1 MARWS
6 ALQHGRPTAWLVFFS
21 LLQVAR
27 ATPGPCEVETGQSSI
42 IVDIEESRGDQVNQS
57 TVPVD
62 LPIVGD
68 PDVDVI
74 LSTVFPKGPTL
85 FQLDGKRLQLLQ
97 PLDRDADNL
106 SHMVFQLVCQ
116 VKATK
121 KRRTIPVIVR
131 VSDINDNAP
140 VFQGTPYEANVS
152 ELIPIGTTIFSGI
165 KATDLDAGVNGLAE
179 YFIIPGDNQTLEAQN
194 AVDGYGSFAI
204 PLPHQGQVTVNRSLD
219 YERTQKYL
227 VTILA
232 SDRARDTKRRLSST
246 TTMTVNVLDDDDQ
259 DPSFIYKGCTLHEG
273 ACFNP
278 EYTSFVDSSVLAG
291 LLTIKPEKIQAVD
304 MDTLDARIKYS
315 IETGEPDSWDKYFAI
330 DPNTGAVRQL
340 VPVDTSIAKKFQLV
354 IKAEEVTEA
363 RRFTTAKLTI
373 TVRPVDASPP
383 VIEASAN
390 EGMVEEN
397 SPKGT
402 KVVDINGQPIRLTVS
417 DPDLGPGDP
426 VPKYKFELTANFF
439 DIDKDGYLVVND
451 DKLDRDPPNP
461 GKLRFQVVAR
471 EANGVAASDPYSL
484 AVQLL
489 DQNDNAPVIPKT
501 QPITVPASLEPTAV
515 HTVEAID
522 IDEGENARITYS
534 IYHVSNNGGNKF
546 TIHPNTGVISST
558 GRLQAGEQYS
568 VTVRATDAKGLSS
581 QGIVELSVAPGPN
594 TRPPQFSS
602 RDYYAP
608 VSEGAA
614 INSTVTTVT
623 AKDPEN
629 EQVTYSIASGND
641 LRQFAIGSN
650 TGIITVIRS
659 LDREVLTRYQLM
671 VRAEDPGR
679 LSSTATVNIKVT
691 DINDNNPKFDE
702 DSYLFH
708 VKEGAANEFVGYVHA
723 TDIDDGMNAVVSYS
737 IPTHLPFSIDNGTG
751 MITTNTKLDYETTKD
766 YAFVVTATDGAIDK
780 RLGTASVTVQVTDV
794 PDEAPV
800 FAMAVYS
807 VHVPENAPNY
817 PVVKVEAEDPDTIP
831 EITYTIIM
839 GDTELF
845 SIDRKSGLIRTLKPL
860 DRETSA
866 RHQIVVGTEEN
877 NTGGQ
882 GSNTTV
888 EVFVDDKNDNAPI
901 FTSVVRP
908 VTIEDSSSIG
918 SLVQTVVATDS
929 DATPPNNRVRYKL
942 VGRGKASIYFHVE
955 PDTGAV
961 RVRDDLR
968 KETDSEYTVDVQA
981 YDQGE
986 PMMSSV
992 STLTVYVSHSATVP
1006 PDVGLG
1012 FADTLYTEHVAENSP
1027 NGTLIRI
1034 LPLLNKREHSPD
1046 TPLKCRLT
1054 ESSQKG
1060 VFYVK
1065 LTEERDCAIYLNT
1078 SSLDYETLA
1087 EYSLEVQLESIQGLI
1102 NPESSK
1108 ATIKVHVTDANDNA
1122 PMFVFPEQSSIE
1134 AAKGKYYAIVTK
1146 DMLLGTNVLQVKA
1159 KDRDSGDFGKVEYQK
1174 NSWTKAAEEYFS
1186 LDTDTGVI
1194 TNTKTFENVP
1204 KDVLPFKFSVT
1215 ARDNPNSAQ
1224 DYNISRA
1231 SVVINLLQKENQL
1244 VVEVADLN
1252 ADTMRRRSRSLLT
1265 AIEEKTGLYA
1275 GLEKLTSRHY
1285 LGENGTL
1292 ESDAKGTDVWLY
1304 LLDPATGEIL
1314 SRESKPVKKAIESG
1328 VHKAV
1333 AARLQTAVGAVRAP
1347 LQAAEH
1353 ARRPHVAAAP
1363 LATALPAALI
1373 ALAAVVL
1380 VAAIAA
1386 TIYIC
1391 ASWNR
1396 YKKHKEQAIQQYGTL
1411 SMSMPTPRPASGY
1424 ESSED
1429 EPAPRYET
1437 QINLL
1442 QKENQLVVEVA
1453 DLNAD
1458 TMRRR
1463 SRSLLTAIEEKT
1475 GLYAGLEKLTSR
1487 HYLGE
1492 NGTLESDAKGT
1503 DVWLYLLDPATG
1515 EILSRESK
1523 PVKKAIESGVHKA
1536 VAARL
1541 QTAVGAV
1548 RAPLQAAEHARRPH
1562 VAAAPLA
1569 TALPAALIALAAVV
1583 LVAAIAAT
1591 IYICASWNR
1600 YKKHKEQ
1607 AIQQYGTLSMSM
1619 PTPRPASGYESSE
1632 DEPAPRYETQVLN
1645 MAVDDADLQL
1655 DFSPNNH
1662 AFNIHS
1668 VQYMS
1673 KENGERSPTL
1683 SETATTAR
1691 ASSVNENGG
1700 TLNNMH
1706 NGQLFEPIAN
1716 NSTLIRNTQTLN
1728 RRAPNAH
1735 PLNNAIGTLP
1745 RVNNNNVGGGLLAT
1759 TLGRKINGGNNHKKK
1774 ATQPIMAYDEIP
1786 GLQRASD
1793 NDNVTFGKR
1802 NFTGYNYD
1810 QSPVET
1816 TTEL

>member
-1 MARWS
+1 MARWG
-6 ALQHGRPTAWLVFFS
+6 ALQHGQTTACLLLLC
-21 LLQVAR
+21 LLQLAQ

-57 TVPVD
+57 TTPAE
-62 LPIVGD
+62 LPIVGE
-68 PDVDVI
+68 PDVDVA

-140 VFQGTPYEANVS
+140 MFQGTPYETSVS
-152 ELIPIGTTIFSGI
+152 ELVPIGSTIFDKI
-165 KATDLDAGVNGLAE
+165 KAVDIDAGVNGLSE
-179 YFIIPGDNQTLEAQN
+179 YFIIPGDNKTLEESN
-194 AVDGYGSFAI
+194 AADGYGFFAI

-246 TTMTVNVLDDDDQ
+246 TTLTVNVEDDDDQ

-278 EYTSFVDSSVLAG
+278 EYTSFVNSGVLAG
-291 LLTIKPEKIQAVD
+291 ILTVEPEKIQAVD
-304 MDTLDARIKYS
+304 MDTLDARIKYT
-315 IETGEPDSWDKYFAI
+315 IESGEPDSWASYFAI
-330 DPNTGAVRQL
+330 DQNTGAVRQL

-383 VIEASAN
+383 VVSASAD
-390 EGMVEEN
+390 EGEVEEN

-402 KVVDINGQPIRLTVS
+402 KILDRNGEPILLTVS

-426 VPKYKFELTANFF
+426 VPKYTFELTTSFF
-439 DIDKDGYLVVND
+439 DIDKDGYLVVSD
-451 DKLDRDPPNP
+451 EKLDRDQPNS
-461 GKLRFQVVAR
+461 GKFRFQVVAR
-471 EANGVAASDPYSL
+471 EANGGAASAPYSL
-484 AVQLL
+484 GVQLL

-501 QPITVPASLEPTAV
+501 QPIIVPASLEPTAV
-515 HTVEAID
+515 HKVEAVD

-546 TIHPNTGVISST
+546 TIDPNTGVISST

-568 VTVRATDAKGLSS
+568 VTLRATDAKGLSS

-629 EQVTYSIASGND
+629 EPVTYSIASGND

-723 TDIDDGMNAVVSYS
+723 TDIDEGVNAMISYS
-737 IPTHLPFSIDNGTG
+737 IPPHLPFTIDNSTG
-751 MITTNTKLDYETTKD
+751 QINTKTELDYEQTKD

-780 RLGTASVTVQVTDV
+780 RLGTASVTVQVQDI

-800 FAMAVYS
+800 FSQPLYS
-807 VHVPENAPNY
+807 VHVPENAANY
-817 PVVKVEAEDPDTIP
+817 PVVRVQAEDPDTIP

-845 SIDRKSGLIRTLKPL
+845 SIDRKTGMIRTLKAL
-860 DRETSA
+860 DREMIA
-866 RHQIVVGTEEN
+866 RHEITVGTEEN
-877 NTGGQ
+877 NSQTQ
-882 GSNTTV
+882 GATTTV

-918 SLVQTVVATDS
+918 SLVQTVVAS
-929 DATPPNNRVRYKL
+929 DADATAPNNRVRYKL

-992 STLTVYVSHSATVP
+992 SSLTVYVSHSATVP

-1027 NGTLIRI
+1027 NGTLVRI

-1060 VFYVK
+1060 IFYVK

-1078 SSLDYETLA
+1078 SSLDYETLT

-1122 PMFVFPEQSSIE
+1122 PVFVFPEQSTV
-1134 AAKGKYYAIVTK
+1134 AGAKEKYFAIVTK

-1159 KDRDSGDFGKVEYQK
+1159 KDKDSGDFGKIEYHK

-1186 LDTDTGVI
+1186 LDADTGVI
-1194 TNTKTFENVP
+1194 SNIKTFENVP
-1204 KDVLPFKFSVT
+1204 KDILPFKFSVT
-1215 ARDNPNSAQ
+1215 ARDHPNSAQ
-1224 DYNISRA
+1224 DYNIARA
-1231 SVVINLLQKENQL
+1231 SVVINVLQKENQL
-1244 VVEVADLN
+1244 VVEVMDLN
-1252 ADTMRRRSRSLLT
+1252 ADAMRRRSRSLLA
-1265 AIEEKTGLYA
+1265 AIEEKTGLVA

-1285 LGENGTL
+1285 LGQNGTL
-1292 ESDAKGTDVWLY
+1292 ESDNKGTDVWLY
-1304 LLDPATGEIL
+1304 LIDANTGEIL
-1314 SRESKPVKKAIESG
+1314 SRESKPVMTVIENG
-1328 VHKAV
+1328 IHKLV
-1333 AARLQTAVGAVRAP
+1333 ASRLQSAVSGVRAP
-1347 LQAAEH
+1347 LAPAETP
-1353 ARRPHVAAAP
+1353 RRPHVAAAP

-1411 SMSMPTPRPASGY
+1411 SMSMPPPRP
-1424 ESSED
+1424 
-1429 EPAPRYET
+1429 P
-1437 QINLL
+1437 
-1442 QKENQLVVEVA
+1442 
-1453 DLNAD
+1453 
-1458 TMRRR
+1458 
-1463 SRSLLTAIEEKT
+1463 
-1475 GLYAGLEKLTSR
+1475 
-1487 HYLGE
+1487 
-1492 NGTLESDAKGT
+1492 
-1503 DVWLYLLDPATG
+1503 
-1515 EILSRESK
+1515 
-1523 PVKKAIESGVHKA
+1523 
-1536 VAARL
+1536 
-1541 QTAVGAV
+1541 
-1548 RAPLQAAEHARRPH
+1548 
-1562 VAAAPLA
+1562 
-1569 TALPAALIALAAVV
+1569 
-1583 LVAAIAAT
+1583 
-1591 IYICASWNR
+1591 
-1600 YKKHKEQ
+1600 
-1607 AIQQYGTLSMSM
+1607 
-1619 PTPRPASGYESSE
+1619 SGYESSE

-1668 VQYMS
+1668 VQYLS
-1673 KENGERSPTL
+1673 KDNGERSPTL

-1691 ASSVNENGG
+1691 ASSVNENSG
-1700 TLNNMH
+1700 TLNNLH
-1706 NGQLFEPIAN
+1706 NSQLFEPIAN
-1716 NSTLIRNTQTLN
+1716 NTSIARNTQTLN

-1745 RVNNNNVGGGLLAT
+1745 RVNNNNVGSGLLAT
-1759 TLGRKINGGNNHKKK
+1759 TLGRKINAGNNHKKK
-1774 ATQPIMAYDEIP
+1774 STQPIMAYDEIP